1 MKNKKTLRK
10 IKIIIIIYLTISSVI
25 DVNAQCPSTKY
36 GIVPVWPQ
44 GWSYTDKEN
53 WYQMMSDKGMGYSHS
68 ILTWP
73 ELKNIQSNRQL
84 SSYINYIAHLK
95 NEYNFK
101 YHLLI
106 RNPSTTVN
114 PVPAAYTG
122 LNFEDP
128 VLTNAFY
135 NFATEIIDSFAG
147 VLDYLTIGGESDI
160 YFNAYPN
167 EIDEYVNLL
176 SDIAT
181 YVDDNYPSTKFA
193 TVLTFEHGIQ
203 SNDTLWQ
210 LTKSFSDMLAITY
223 WPLNSNFTIIPTA
236 VTDIQN
242 NITDLLI
249 AADGKPVIIKE
260 SGLPSSTLLNS
271 SETIQAQF
279 VEELFRQTININQ
292 IEIVGW
298 DFLADYDKATV
309 DYWVNFQQIYTP
321 EFRAYIETIGLMDTL
336 SNQKPA
342 YNTYLQ
348 MLDTI
353 CSQTTLNQIEQSN
366 NITIYPNPVNN
377 IINIEYD
384 KEFIMEI
391 FDVTGKKVLTSNL
404 RQLNISVLKSGT
416 YIVLIKSKDGVLM
429 KLEKMIKE

>member
-1 MKNKKTLRK
+1 MKNKK
-10 IKIIIIIYLTISSVI
+10 IKIIIILIICLTVNSII
-25 DVNAQCPSTKY
+25 DVKAQCPTGKY

-44 GWSYTDKEN
+44 GWSYTDNEN

-73 ELKNIQSNRQL
+73 ELEDIRSSGQL
-84 SSYINYIAHLK
+84 SAFINYIAHLR
-95 NEYNFK
+95 NDYNFK

-114 PVPAAYTG
+114 PVPVAYTG
-122 LNFEDP
+122 LNFEDS

-135 NFATEIIDSFAG
+135 DFVTEIIDSFAV
-147 VLDYLTIGGESDI
+147 VLDYLTIGGESDV

-181 YVDDNYPSTKFA
+181 YVHSNYTSIKFA

-203 SNDTLWQ
+203 TNDTLWQ
-210 LTKSFSDMLAITY
+210 LTQNFSDMLAITY
-223 WPLNSNFTIIPTA
+223 WPLNSDFTIISSA
-236 VTDIQN
+236 VNDIEN

-249 AADGKPVIIKE
+249 AADNKPVIIKE

-279 VEELFRQTININQ
+279 VEELFRQTMNIDQ

-298 DFLADYDKATV
+298 DFLADFDKERV

-321 EFRAYIETIGLMDTL
+321 EFRAYTETLGLMDTL
-336 SNQKPA
+336 GNQKPG
-342 YNTYLQ
+342 YDVYLQ
-348 MLDTI
+348 MMDTV
-353 CSQTTLNQIEQSN
+353 CLQNAVNQIEHSN
-366 NITIYPNPVNN
+366 NLNIYPNPADN
-377 IINIEYD
+377 IVNIEYD
-384 KEFIMEI
+384 KEFLMEI
-391 FDVTGKKVLTSNL
+391 FDVTGRKVLASKLKQT
-404 RQLNISVLKSGT
+404 NISGLNPAT
-416 YIVLIKSKDGVLM
+416 YIIVVKNKDGVLL
-429 KLEKMIKE
+429 KLEKLIKK